1 VTLEDLRVLVVVA
14 DQLNLSAAAR
24 ALGCTQGAVSQH
36 IRRLEADLGSPLIV
50 RGQRGS
56 VLTAAGERYALAAA
70 EALGALARGRRAVDE
85 LANPGL
91 GVLRIATGGSTL
103 RHFMAPAIAAFRV
116 SHPASSL
123 ELHSAG
129 STRRCLEAVQR
140 DQADLAFVTLGD
152 PLAGFVTKATV
163 ETDWTLIE
171 PLPARVRPAG
181 AIEVDEL
188 AQLDHIALHPGS
200 VSARE
205 LNRQLRRASV
215 VPASETIVDD
225 WDTAIA
231 LVDLGLGVAIVPA
244 LHALALQ
251 SSYRFA
257 MTSIAGLAPLR
268 FGWAAIDPLLLPA
281 PARAFAQIFEDESE
295 RGTEASALVRAVHE
309 AWQPGT
315 ASTVS

>member
-1 VTLEDLRVLVVVA
+1 VTLEDLRVLTVVA
-14 DQLNLSAAAR
+14 EQLNLSAAAR

-103 RHFMAPAIAAFRV
+103 RHFMAPAIAAFRAA
-116 SHPASSL
+116 HPATRL

-129 STRRCLEAVQR
+129 STRRCLIAVQR

-152 PLAGFVTKATV
+152 PLPGFATRATV
-163 ETDWTLIE
+163 ETDWVLVE
-171 PLPARVRPAG
+171 PGPAPARQIA
-181 AIEVDEL
+181 AMEVGDL
-188 AQLDHIALHPGS
+188 ARFDHHISLHPAS
-200 VSARE
+200 VSGRE
-205 LNRQLRRASV
+205 LGRQLRKAQV
-215 VPASETIVDD
+215 APASETTVDD

-251 SSYRFA
+251 PSYRFA
-257 MTSIAGLAPLR
+257 MTSVTGLTPLR
-268 FGWAAIDPLLLPA
+268 FGWAAIDPRLLPA
-281 PARAFAQIFEDESE
+281 AAQEFTRIFQHDHG
-295 RGTEASALVRAVHE
+295 RQATALVRTVQE
-309 AWQPGT
+309 AWQPGD
-315 ASTVS
+315 AGLA